1 MVCGVDHRQHERR
14 CAITHTFQEVRM
26 PDSESNRKRDLECLR
41 LASDLI
47 ELASMSLAPEL
58 KAQCLR
64 MAADLTEQAN
74 QGHGS
79 Q

>member
-1 MVCGVDHRQHERR
+1 ML
-14 CAITHTFQEVRM
+14 
-26 PDSESNRKRDLECLR
+26 DSESDRNRDLECLR

-47 ELASMSLAPEL
+47 ELASMSLTPDL

-64 MAADLTEQAN
+64 MAAELTEQAN
-74 QGHGS
+74 QGHGR

>member
-1 MVCGVDHRQHERR
+1 ML
-14 CAITHTFQEVRM
+14 
-26 PDSESNRKRDLECLR
+26 DSESDRKRDLECLR

-47 ELASMSLAPEL
+47 ELASMSLTPEL

-64 MAADLTEQAN
+64 MAAELTEQAN
-74 QGHGS
+74 LGHGS